1 MIISIK
7 RILFPTDF
15 SEPAKEAQL
24 YAMALAEKFGAELHL
39 LHVIPPLIPYPDAA
53 FPYALPQSETELQIG
68 AANQRW
74 AKEVDSAWSQ
84 QHVVVHS
91 TVMGLAVDEI
101 LSYAKEQEIDLLVV
115 GTHGHTGLS
124 RLLIGSVAEKL
135 VRISLCPVLT
145 VHPKGHQFLVNE
157 EAS

>member
-53 FPYALPQSETELQIG
+53 FPYALPLSETELQIG
-68 AANQRW
+68 AANQRL
-74 AKEVDSAWSQ
+74 AKEVDSKILTKFTAKPKRSAQ
-84 QHVVVHS
+84 KKVVV
-91 TVMGLAVDEI
+91 V
-101 LSYAKEQEIDLLVV
+101 
-115 GTHGHTGLS
+115 
-124 RLLIGSVAEKL
+124 
-135 VRISLCPVLT
+135 
-145 VHPKGHQFLVNE
+145 
-157 EAS
+157 

>member
-1 MIISIK
+1 M
-7 RILFPTDF
+7 
-15 SEPAKEAQL
+15 
-24 YAMALAEKFGAELHL
+24 Y
-39 LHVIPPLIPYPDAA
+39 
-53 FPYALPQSETELQIG
+53 
-68 AANQRW
+68 
-74 AKEVDSAWSQ
+74 WSQ